1 MKALENLWRRLYRVP
16 QKNAQT
22 KKGRQRRPFRINGL
36 RSRLLLRSF
45 SQHRYLDMD
54 KDVGVQRDCDGMV
67 SDRFQRSLR
76 QADHRALDLEP
87 LRFQR
92 FDDVEIRDRTEQ
104 VPVDACL
111 LGDLDH
117 EAGVDGHLFGSVTNF
132 DIVE

>member
-54 KDVGVQRDCDGMV
+54 NDVGVQRDCDGMV
-67 SDRFQRSLR
+67 SDRFKRSLR
-76 QADHRALDLEP
+76 QAGPRTPVTRDL
-87 LRFQR
+87 LFVRY
-92 FDDVEIRDRTEQ
+92 
-104 VPVDACL
+104 DARGCR
-111 LGDLDH
+111 
-117 EAGVDGHLFGSVTNF
+117 STT
-132 DIVE
+132 DIC